1 MRVKA
6 YILSGILLSV
16 NYTLNAQNFQDI
28 NIKDQSNGKIEQAN
42 GVNGGYFYNCSEKSF
57 WGTCNQAE
65 DVTIDKS
72 EQKGQ
77 GFAIWGL
84 NYSMN
89 GDFPNNNKLTIKLGN
104 GDFVFGGSGIDNNG
118 NVTGIGATTYIGAYS
133 GSTTKHFTEFK
144 VEGIKN
150 LYLGGTI
157 EIGGHYMGGSVYRG
171 GGARVTFNASDDII
185 SNADI
190 RIMRGTTSGYDKGAS
205 SLTLTGNRFISNGK
219 ITLGYTPEGATG
231 VFYTSAFAVLDLSK
245 VKDSVIKELVVA
257 GQDGYVEDH
266 YKANTIKAQNLELG
280 TVMVRW
286 DQANLDIEM
295 IDPTQKDSSL
305 EKKDVNIKL
314 LQNSTTGNLN
324 SGSSYTLTLKG
335 DKRGLHIGE
344 IKHYNAAGGET
355 SAVVNEN
362 GNIKVDKVTFNEDGI
377 AGSNGQISL
386 TANNGD
392 VIVKNAANCE
402 WGCTGGAGIRP
413 LNTLKISGKNFYGGN
428 IEAIGLP
435 TEWSNSILDL
445 SGVSGTKFID
455 TFGIRTG
462 SLKAKDFH
470 INNFN
475 VWKSN
480 SHSVVSENIGK
491 SFINNLSME
500 IGTSDFA
507 DGADI
512 RFTGGG
518 EILNFNFIDARPT
531 SFVRMGEIKHVNVNE
546 MKIKE
551 AEVNIKNGIFNTIV
565 SQKGQTIITNGASKI
580 TANALNVNELLHL
593 KDSSK
598 HSGVMRI
605 ELNGSE
611 EIKQEF
617 DKYLNVSVD
626 SKDLKNMSGDEIA
639 KLIESNKNTNG
650 NNGKTESDYKNAS
663 GTYITTS
670 DGKHYLVLPD
680 IMTNENIT
688 NSTGQVANGGNIL
701 IEQTELTKGALNNYG
716 KILIDDGFVSGDK
729 PTLYLKGNLNNYNTI
744 DLGANGHIEVTGNFN
759 NKGKIL
765 FSIQANPSDSNNEI
779 KNASMNIKGKATLDI
794 SPGSTGALQA
804 DIADSKTLASI
815 SSQLNNK
822 GDKGVEYKLIT
833 AESISYTYTQGDYT
847 TTFGKDTNNGTTIST
862 THKENKCTNNNCQT
876 GSNGNTKQETDF
888 TTNGKDNPW
897 DMDKAQIDSNGNVVE
912 NGIGSN
918 DNHGNLIQKPS
929 QQDKQ
934 EECKKDGYCGFG
946 NDKNATEADRG
957 YDYAQQKMKNSF
969 SLTYKGG
976 SIDGKYIDIEKV
988 VTDKEI
994 GFKINKVDINNFIE
1008 GNTEKPL
1015 CNAESSTFDCA
1026 LYMEA
1031 GGNNSWINAIKKES
1045 ANSYEILK
1053 NLFYDDKSS
1062 LVFLINLD
1070 QTLAASRNLEYFLEV
1085 GRTLDTAIDHVSNL
1099 ENKASTLHTLTL
1111 SMESAKL
1118 NRLARVASI
1127 HGSASSYIAMQNY
1140 QKNLEAA
1147 LREAEKLKLAS
1158 LDSNTNTRLAA
1169 INNIVSGNTNSNA
1182 VYRSSVATLA
1192 SSSNPNG
1199 ATNIQT
1205 DTGHGVQ
1212 NNTQYAMQ
1220 NTQNANNGVTD
1231 IQSDVTS
1238 DNNSNEVWFDTLAD
1252 LIMRFNNREEYP
1264 NHAWVN
1270 MLGNLNFSKTG
1281 TAQLYG
1287 FNAGYDYFVDKL
1299 QTAFGAYGGY
1309 GYGTFNGNNNGFTSN
1324 NSNNMFAG
1332 IYTRTFIENH
1342 EIDVTLNTAF
1352 SFTNERQGSPIKN
1365 MDLLALFGDEYAYT
1379 LSNVELNATYGYA
1392 FLMKK
1397 GYIVKPFAGLSYY
1410 VLGSSGFKRKSDNT
1424 PIFAMNTDDNI
1435 RQTISVNIGIDGRK
1449 YFANQSYI
1457 FIVAQLKQ
1465 DAIILQNNV
1474 DSSGTTTTSIGN
1486 IGDSVNSFNMR
1497 YKAQGYKSYVFLTGG
1512 GEYSFGRWYLNGSL
1526 SLQSSVF
1533 DKNFGLGFN
1542 IGGRVVF

>member
-16 NYTLNAQNFQDI
+16 SQIVYGQGLEKDLPFPFPPILPLPDAFDLVVNEQNKTHDADERK
-28 NIKDQSNGKIEQAN
+28 IKD
-42 GVNGGYFYNCSEKSF
+42 
-57 WGTCNQAE
+57 
-65 DVTIDKS
+65 
-72 EQKGQ
+72 
-77 GFAIWGL
+77 
-84 NYSMN
+84 
-89 GDFPNNNKLTIKLGN
+89 LTIQQGTGLFGVPSSDYRDLTIEANNPVSINNFSFSHVGNAFGGFNSTVTVKNKFIINGNLSIGAKSAGTSHSDFKILVKNNSTSYDIEANNIFFTNDNVLGASKSYFTMEGKNITVKGEVFGRTQNHMTLKAHENLTIEKLG
-104 GDFVFGGSGIDNNG
+104 
-118 NVTGIGATTYIGAYS
+118 
-133 GSTTKHFTEFK
+133 FTED
-144 VEGIKN
+144 ICITDSC
-150 LYLGGTI
+150 GGTI
-157 EIGGHYMGGSVYRG
+157 
-171 GGARVTFNASDDII
+171 
-185 SNADI
+185 
-190 RIMRGTTSGYDKGAS
+190 
-205 SLTLTGNRFISNGK
+205 TLEGK
-219 ITLGYTPEGATG
+219 D
-231 VFYTSAFAVLDLSK
+231 V
-245 VKDSVIKELVVA
+245 VIKKTA
-257 GQDGYVEDH
+257 GGNGSEGGIRAGNFV
-266 YKANTIKAQNLELG
+266 
-280 TVMVRW
+280 TV
-286 DQANLDIEM
+286 
-295 IDPTQKDSSL
+295 
-305 EKKDVNIKL
+305 
-314 LQNSTTGNLN
+314 
-324 SGSSYTLTLKG
+324 KG
-335 DKRGLHIGE
+335 D
-344 IKHYNAAGGET
+344 
-355 SAVVNEN
+355 
-362 GNIKVDKVTFNEDGI
+362 
-377 AGSNGQISL
+377 
-386 TANNGD
+386 
-392 VIVKNAANCE
+392 
-402 WGCTGGAGIRP
+402 
-413 LNTLKISGKNFYGGN
+413 NFYGGN

-435 TEWSNSILDL
+435 TAGSNSTLDL
-445 SGVSGTKFID
+445 SQVTGKTFID
-455 TFGIRTG
+455 SFYIRTG
-462 SLKAKDFH
+462 TLKADNFH
-470 INNFN
+470 INNLT

-480 SHSVVSENIGK
+480 SHSVIDTNIGK
-491 SFINNLSME
+491 SFINYLSME
-500 IGTSDFA
+500 IGTSHTS

-512 RFTGGG
+512 RFNGGG

-531 SFVRMGEIKHVNVNE
+531 SFVRMGGINHVNVNE

-565 SQKGQTIITNGASKI
+565 SQKGQTAITNGASKI
-580 TANALNVNELLHL
+580 VANALNVNELLHL

-598 HSGVMRI
+598 HSGVMNI
-605 ELNGSE
+605 ELNNNNE
-611 EIKQEF
+611 EVKQDF
-617 DKYLNVSVD
+617 SKYLNVGVD
-626 SKDLKNMSGDEIA
+626 SKDLKNMSSDEIA
-639 KLIESNKNTNG
+639 KLIESNKDKITADN
-650 NNGKTESDYKNAS
+650 KNAS

-716 KILIDDGFVSGDK
+716 KILIDDGFVSGDR

-744 DLGANGHIEVTGNFN
+744 DMGANGHIEVTGNFN

-804 DIADSKTLASI
+804 DIADSKTLSSI
-815 SSQLNNK
+815 SNQLNGSNA
-822 GDKGVEYKLIT
+822 VEYKLIT

-862 THKENKCTNNNCQT
+862 THKDGNGTNGGCKNSNCEITDSSGNK
-876 GSNGNTKQETDF
+876 KQETDF

-897 DMDKAQIDSNGNVVE
+897 DMDKAQTDSNGNVVE
-912 NGIGSN
+912 NGIGST
-918 DNHGNLIQKPS
+918 DNEGNLIQKPS

-934 EECKKDGYCGFG
+934 EECKQDGKYCGFG
-946 NDKNATEADRG
+946 SSENATEADRG

-1158 LDSNTNTRLAA
+1158 LDSNTNTRIAA

-1192 SSSNPNG
+1192 SSSNS
-1199 ATNIQT
+1199 
-1205 DTGHGVQ
+1205 
-1212 NNTQYAMQ
+1212 

-1231 IQSDVTS
+1231 IQSDITS

-1324 NSNNMFAG
+1324 NSNNVFAG

-1342 EIDVTLNTAF
+1342 EVDVTLNTAF

-1365 MDLLALFGDEYAYT
+1365 MDLLALFGDEYSYT
-1379 LSNVELNATYGYA
+1379 LSNIDLNATYGYA

-1410 VLGSSGFKRKSDNT
+1410 VLGSSGFKRKDNGN

-1486 IGDSVNSFNMR
+1486 IGDSVNNFNMR

>member
-16 NYTLNAQNFQDI
+16 SQIMYSQDL
-28 NIKDQSNGKIEQAN
+28 KNGGSFPFPPFPPIPLPKPDVT
-42 GVNGGYFYNCSEKSF
+42 VNGN
-57 WGTCNQAE
+57 
-65 DVTIDKS
+65 
-72 EQKGQ
+72 
-77 GFAIWGL
+77 
-84 NYSMN
+84 
-89 GDFPNNNKLTIKLGN
+89 
-104 GDFVFGGSGIDNNG
+104 
-118 NVTGIGATTYIGAYS
+118 
-133 GSTTKHFTEFK
+133 GSTDNRLQF
-144 VEGIKN
+144 
-150 LYLGGTI
+150 GTI
-157 EIGGHYMGGSVYRG
+157 
-171 GGARVTFNASDDII
+171 TFQGNPTIFGDPNKSLIL
-185 SNADI
+185 
-190 RIMRGTTSGYDKGAS
+190 TT
-205 SLTLTGNRFISNGK
+205 T
-219 ITLGYTPEGATG
+219 
-231 VFYTSAFAVLDLSK
+231 
-245 VKDSVIKELVVA
+245 
-257 GQDGYVEDH
+257 
-266 YKANTIKAQNLELG
+266 
-280 TVMVRW
+280 
-286 DQANLDIEM
+286 
-295 IDPTQKDSSL
+295 
-305 EKKDVNIKL
+305 
-314 LQNSTTGNLN
+314 
-324 SGSSYTLTLKG
+324 
-335 DKRGLHIGE
+335 
-344 IKHYNAAGGET
+344 
-355 SAVVNEN
+355 
-362 GNIKVDKVTFNEDGI
+362 DKVTIHKITNPAGKLGKGFSAELKADSASEVVIENIHHQNYTGGSWIHVNVKNKLVVGNIRFGTDGI
-377 AGSNGQISL
+377 AGSQGHVELKS
-386 TANNGD
+386 TDGD
-392 VIVKNAANCE
+392 VIVKDVSGCD
-402 WGCTGGAGIRP
+402 WGCTGGLGIRP
-413 LNTLKISGKNFYGGN
+413 LNFLKIDGKNFYGGS
-428 IEAIGLP
+428 IEAIGL
-435 TEWSNSILDL
+435 TTVWSDSTLDL
-445 SGVSGTKFID
+445 SGVTDTIFIDSFYIRSGTLQAD
-455 TFGIRTG
+455 N
-462 SLKAKDFH
+462 FH
-470 INNFN
+470 INNFT
-475 VWKSN
+475 VWKANANRLTAGTHPSDG
-480 SHSVVSENIGK
+480 SAYSVVRDSIGK

-500 IGTSDFA
+500 IGTSHTA
-507 DGADI
+507 DSAALW
-512 RFTGGG
+512 FKGGG
-518 EILNFNFIDARPT
+518 DILNINYVAARPT
-531 SFVRMGEIKHVNVNE
+531 SYINFGDIKQ
-546 MKIKE
+546 
-551 AEVNIKNGIFNTIV
+551 VNINELSAMEADIFMKTGIFNTITNK
-565 SQKGQTIITNGASKI
+565 KGQTIITNGASKI
-580 TANALNVNELLHL
+580 VANALNVNELLHL

-598 HSGVMRI
+598 HSGVMNI
-605 ELNGSE
+605 ELNNNEDVNQDFS
-611 EIKQEF
+611 
-617 DKYLNVSVD
+617 KYLNVSVD
-626 SKDLKNMSGDEIA
+626 SKDLKNMSGEEIA

-680 IMTNENIT
+680 IMTNENIQ

-729 PTLYLKGNLNNYNTI
+729 PTLSIKGNLNNYNAI
-744 DLGANGHIEVTGNFN
+744 DLGANGHIAIEGTFN
-759 NKGKIL
+759 NKGSIL
-765 FSIQANPSDSNNEI
+765 FRIQSNPNDSNDNSVTNSSI
-779 KNASMNIKGKATLDI
+779 HVKGKAILDI
-794 SPGSTGALQA
+794 SPGTAGALRA
-804 DIADSKTLASI
+804 DITDAKTLSNI
-815 SSQLNNK
+815 SKHNDGK
-822 GDKGVEYKLIT
+822 YDLIK
-833 AESISYTYTQGDYT
+833 AESISYTYTQGNYT

-862 THKENKCTNNNCQT
+862 THKDGNGTNGSGGCKNQNCVIPD
-876 GSNGNTKQETDF
+876 SNGGNKTQQETDF

-897 DMDKAQIDSNGNVVE
+897 DMDKAQVDSNGNVVE
-912 NGIGSN
+912 NGIGST
-918 DNHGNLIQKPS
+918 DNEGNLIQKPS

-934 EECKKDGYCGFG
+934 EECKENGKYCGFG
-946 NDKNATEADRG
+946 KDENATEADRG
-957 YDYAQQKMKNSF
+957 YDYAQEKMKNSF

-1127 HGSASSYIAMQNY
+1127 HGSASSYMAMQNY

-1169 INNIVSGNTNSNA
+1169 INNVVSGNANSNA
-1182 VYRSSVATLA
+1182 VYRSSAVTLA
-1192 SSSNPNG
+1192 SNDNVNG
-1199 ATNIQT
+1199 A
-1205 DTGHGVQ
+1205 
-1212 NNTQYAMQ
+1212 
-1220 NTQNANNGVTD
+1220 TD
-1231 IQSDVTS
+1231 IQSDITS
-1238 DNNSNEVWFDTLAD
+1238 DSGSNEVWFDTLAD

-1287 FNAGYDYFVDKL
+1287 FNAGYDYFVDSL

-1324 NSNNMFAG
+1324 NSNNVFAG

-1365 MDLLALFGDEYAYT
+1365 MDLLSLFGDEYSYT
-1379 LSNVELNATYGYA
+1379 LSNIDLNATYGYA

-1410 VLGSSGFKRKSDNT
+1410 VLGSSTFKRKNDNA

-1486 IGDSVNSFNMR
+1486 MGDSVNNFNMR
-1497 YKAQGYKSYVFLTGG
+1497 YRTQGYKSYVFLTGG

>member
-1 MRVKA
+1 
-6 YILSGILLSV
+6 
-16 NYTLNAQNFQDI
+16 
-28 NIKDQSNGKIEQAN
+28 
-42 GVNGGYFYNCSEKSF
+42 
-57 WGTCNQAE
+57 
-65 DVTIDKS
+65 
-72 EQKGQ
+72 
-77 GFAIWGL
+77 
-84 NYSMN
+84 
-89 GDFPNNNKLTIKLGN
+89 
-104 GDFVFGGSGIDNNG
+104 
-118 NVTGIGATTYIGAYS
+118 
-133 GSTTKHFTEFK
+133 
-144 VEGIKN
+144 
-150 LYLGGTI
+150 
-157 EIGGHYMGGSVYRG
+157 
-171 GGARVTFNASDDII
+171 
-185 SNADI
+185 
-190 RIMRGTTSGYDKGAS
+190 
-205 SLTLTGNRFISNGK
+205 
-219 ITLGYTPEGATG
+219 
-231 VFYTSAFAVLDLSK
+231 
-245 VKDSVIKELVVA
+245 
-257 GQDGYVEDH
+257 
-266 YKANTIKAQNLELG
+266 
-280 TVMVRW
+280 
-286 DQANLDIEM
+286 
-295 IDPTQKDSSL
+295 
-305 EKKDVNIKL
+305 
-314 LQNSTTGNLN
+314 
-324 SGSSYTLTLKG
+324 
-335 DKRGLHIGE
+335 
-344 IKHYNAAGGET
+344 
-355 SAVVNEN
+355 
-362 GNIKVDKVTFNEDGI
+362 
-377 AGSNGQISL
+377 
-386 TANNGD
+386 
-392 VIVKNAANCE
+392 
-402 WGCTGGAGIRP
+402 
-413 LNTLKISGKNFYGGN
+413 
-428 IEAIGLP
+428 
-435 TEWSNSILDL
+435 
-445 SGVSGTKFID
+445 
-455 TFGIRTG
+455 
-462 SLKAKDFH
+462 
-470 INNFN
+470 
-475 VWKSN
+475 
-480 SHSVVSENIGK
+480 
-491 SFINNLSME
+491 
-500 IGTSDFA
+500 
-507 DGADI
+507 
-512 RFTGGG
+512 
-518 EILNFNFIDARPT
+518 
-531 SFVRMGEIKHVNVNE
+531 
-546 MKIKE
+546 
-551 AEVNIKNGIFNTIV
+551 
-565 SQKGQTIITNGASKI
+565 ITNGASKI
-580 TANALNVNELLHL
+580 VANALNVNELLHI

-598 HSGVMRI
+598 HSGVMNI
-605 ELNGSE
+605 ELNGNE
-611 EIKQEF
+611 EVKQDF
-617 DKYLNVSVD
+617 DKYLKVSAD
-626 SKDLKNMSGDEIA
+626 SKDLKNMSADEIK
-639 KLIESNKNTNG
+639 KLIESSKSQNNNTSGTN
-650 NNGKTESDYKNAS
+650 TADYQNAS
-663 GTYITTS
+663 GTYVTTS
-670 DGKHYLVLPD
+670 DGKHYLILPD

-688 NSTGQVANGGNIL
+688 NNKIQAANGGNIL
-701 IEQTELTKGALNNYG
+701 IEQTTLTKGALNNYG
-716 KILIDDGFVSGDK
+716 KILIDDGFVGGDK

-765 FSIQANPSDSNNEI
+765 FSIQANPNDSNNEI
-779 KNASMNIKGKATLDI
+779 KNASMNIKGKATFDI
-794 SPGSTGALQA
+794 SPGTAGAFQA
-804 DIADSKTLASI
+804 DIADAATLANLGNSSNNGKQYNLVTVNNGGSI
-815 SSQLNNK
+815 N
-822 GDKGVEYKLIT
+822 
-833 AESISYTYTQGDYT
+833 YTYTYGDYT
-847 TTFGKDTNNGTTIST
+847 TTFSKNNGSASIST
-862 THKENKCTNNNCQT
+862 THKDGNSGCKNNNCQT
-876 GSNGNTKQETDF
+876 NTSNGGTQQETDF

-897 DMDKAQIDSNGNVVE
+897 DMDKAQTDSNGNVVE

-934 EECKKDGYCGFG
+934 EVCNDKGYCGFG
-946 NDKNATEADRG
+946 KDENATEADRG

-988 VTDKEI
+988 VNDTTI

-1070 QTLAASRNLEYFLEV
+1070 QTLAASRNLDYFLEV

-1111 SMESAKL
+1111 SMESARL

-1169 INNIVSGNTNSNA
+1169 INDIVSGNANSNA

-1192 SSSNPNG
+1192 SNSNSSR
-1199 ATNIQT
+1199 ATDIQT

-1231 IQSDVTS
+1231 IQSDVAT

-1324 NSNNMFAG
+1324 NSNNVFAG

-1342 EIDVTLNTAF
+1342 EIDATLNTAF
-1352 SFTNERQGSPIKN
+1352 SFTNERQGSPIKD
-1365 MDLLALFGDEYAYT
+1365 MDLLALFGDEYSYT
-1379 LSNVELNATYGYA
+1379 LSNIDLNATYGYA

-1410 VLGSSGFKRKSDNT
+1410 VLGSTNFKRDDNT
-1424 PIFAMNTDDNI
+1424 KPIFAMNTDDNI

-1474 DSSGTTTTSIGN
+1474 DSSGTTTTSIGSGN
-1486 IGDSVNSFNMR
+1486 DSANTFTMK
-1497 YKAQGYKSYVFLTGG
+1497 YKTQGYRSYVFLTGG

>member
-16 NYTLNAQNFQDI
+16 SHCVYAGDIQGDIYNLNSKNDSSSDTFYSNNMGTTYTGLAWGRDFTQSYENGTLIIGNTS
-28 NIKDQSNGKIEQAN
+28 KSPTSNGHWFGRGGDVGFIN
-42 GVNGGYFYNCSEKSF
+42 GTFNAKEVYIT
-57 WGTCNQAE
+57 GT
-65 DVTIDKS
+65 
-72 EQKGQ
+72 
-77 GFAIWGL
+77 L
-84 NYSMN
+84 
-89 GDFPNNNKLTIKLGN
+89 
-104 GDFVFGGSGIDNNG
+104 GSGNAAR
-118 NVTGIGATTYIGAYS
+118 T
-133 GSTTKHFTEFK
+133 
-144 VEGIKN
+144 
-150 LYLGGTI
+150 
-157 EIGGHYMGGSVYRG
+157 G
-171 GGARVTFNASDDII
+171 GGANLTFNAS
-185 SNADI
+185 NN
-190 RIMRGTTSGYDKGAS
+190 
-205 SLTLTGNRFISNGK
+205 LTLDGANISVNR
-219 ITLGYTPEGATG
+219 
-231 VFYTSAFAVLDLSK
+231 
-245 VKDSVIKELVVA
+245 A
-257 GQDGYVEDH
+257 G
-266 YKANTIKAQNLELG
+266 T
-280 TVMVRW
+280 
-286 DQANLDIEM
+286 
-295 IDPTQKDSSL
+295 
-305 EKKDVNIKL
+305 
-314 LQNSTTGNLN
+314 QNSTTALNGKEIDIKNSQFNIENINGGGINIGNEKTENLTIDNTNISMSGGQINITAKNSKLN
-324 SGSSYTLTLKG
+324 FGSVNITNGTLDLTKANYTELTTHSLNITNSSFRSNELNMSGDIVNGRFTPTQTLAHGAGFRQSLGNGGDFTADSITIDDGSSTLNATNATIKELNFKGPSTIFGSTQKKLTATISGKLNITTLTNPYQPFGKG
-335 DKRGLHIGE
+335 F
-344 IKHYNAAGGET
+344 AAELEVKQASEVNIDNIHHQNYTGG
-355 SAVVNEN
+355 SWIHVNVDNKLVV
-362 GNIKVDKVTFNEDGI
+362 GNIQFATDGI
-377 AGSNGQISL
+377 LGSQGHVELKSS
-386 TANNGD
+386 NGD
-392 VIVKNAANCE
+392 VIVKNAAGCGNA
-402 WGCTGGAGIRP
+402 CTGGLGIRP
-413 LNTLKISGKNFYGGN
+413 LNFLKISGKNFYGGN

-435 TEWSNSILDL
+435 TAGSNSTLDL
-445 SGVSGTKFID
+445 TGVSGTKFID
-455 TFGIRTG
+455 TFSIRTG
-462 SLKAKDFH
+462 TLQAKDFH
-470 INNFN
+470 VNNFI
-475 VWKSN
+475 VYKSN
-480 SHSVVSENIGK
+480 SYSVVDQNIGK
-491 SFINNLSME
+491 SFINYLSME

-512 RFTGGG
+512 RFNGGG

-565 SQKGQTIITNGASKI
+565 SQKGQTAITNGASKI

-598 HSGVMRI
+598 HSGVMKI
-605 ELNGSE
+605 ELNANGE
-611 EIKQEF
+611 NIDQKF

-650 NNGKTESDYKNAS
+650 NNEKTESDYKNAS

-680 IMTNENIT
+680 IMTNDNIT

-729 PTLYLKGNLNNYNTI
+729 PTLYLTGNLNNYNTI

-765 FSIQANPSDSNNEI
+765 FSIQANPNDSSNNEI

-804 DIADSKTLASI
+804 DIADSKTLSSI
-815 SSQLNNK
+815 SSQLNTN
-822 GDKGVEYKLIT
+822 GSKGVEYNLIK

-847 TTFGKDTNNGTTIST
+847 TTFDKSNGNTTIKT
-862 THKENKCTNNNCQT
+862 EHTNGGQCTNKDCQT

-897 DMDKAQIDSNGNVVE
+897 DMDKAQTDSNGNVVE
-912 NGIGSN
+912 NGIGST
-918 DNHGNLIQKPS
+918 DNEGNLIQKPS

-934 EECKKDGYCGFG
+934 EECKQDGKYCGFG
-946 NDKNATEADRG
+946 SNANATEANRG

-988 VTDKEI
+988 VNDTTI

-1158 LDSNTNTRLAA
+1158 LDSNTNTRIAA

-1192 SSSNPNG
+1192 SSSN
-1199 ATNIQT
+1199 T
-1205 DTGHGVQ
+1205 
-1212 NNTQYAMQ
+1212 

-1231 IQSDVTS
+1231 IQSDVTT

-1281 TAQLYG
+1281 SAQLYG

-1352 SFTNERQGSPIKN
+1352 SFTNEKQNSQIN
-1365 MDLLALFGDEYAYT
+1365 NFDLLALFKDEYSYT
-1379 LSNVELNATYGYA
+1379 LSNVDLNATYGYA

-1486 IGDSVNSFNMR
+1486 IGDSVNNFNMR

>member
-1 MRVKA
+1 MSGKNWGMKLKGKA
-6 YILSGILLSV
+6 FILSDILLKRVQTKYLCVSIFGT
-16 NYTLNAQNFQDI
+16 TLLLCNVGYGKEQWLGAGGQDSWI
-28 NIKDQSNGKIEQAN
+28 AACDWTLCHLGGGATSDTLHIAN
-42 GVNGGYFYNCSEKSF
+42 GNQSGSF
-57 WGTCNQAE
+57 TF
-65 DVTIDKS
+65 TSID
-72 EQKGQ
+72 
-77 GFAIWGL
+77 L
-84 NYSMN
+84 RT
-89 GDFPNNNKLTIKLGN
+89 NN
-104 GDFVFGGSGIDNNG
+104 FGGSVDLNIKSENPWEGKITIHDLYNSHTGLLGFNG
-118 NVTGIGATTYIGAYS
+118 NVNINVDTKIGGLAHNNTGGGTRLNVIIGANNGAYTKNLHIDRVSFNQNGLTGSQGVINLYANNINIGKAAGRLSQVLNVNADGSIVADDVYFDGIGGVGGFAVIPKS
-133 GSTTKHFTEFK
+133 E
-144 VEGIKN
+144 IK
-150 LYLGGTI
+150 
-157 EIGGHYMGGSVYRG
+157 
-171 GGARVTFNASDDII
+171 FNAKE
-185 SNADI
+185 
-190 RIMRGTTSGYDKGAS
+190 GG
-205 SLTLTGNRFISNGK
+205 FISQSIKGMGHSNIFVSTKKDIVVGNV
-219 ITLGYTPEGATG
+219 G
-231 VFYTSAFAVLDLSK
+231 FAVD
-245 VKDSVIKELVVA
+245 ICITQACA
-257 GQDGYVEDH
+257 G
-266 YKANTIKAQNLELG
+266 
-280 TVMVRW
+280 W
-286 DQANLDIEM
+286 IE
-295 IDPTQKDSSL
+295 
-305 EKKDVNIKL
+305 
-314 LQNSTTGNLN
+314 LN
-324 SGSSYTLTLKG
+324 SK
-335 DKRGLHIGE
+335 E
-344 IKHYNAAGGET
+344 
-355 SAVVNEN
+355 
-362 GNIKVDKVTFNEDGI
+362 
-377 AGSNGQISL
+377 
-386 TANNGD
+386 GD
-392 VIVKNAANCE
+392 VIVKSV
-402 WGCTGGAGIRP
+402 TGGTANESGIGSF
-413 LNTLKISGKNFYGGN
+413 NTLQIKGNNFYAGKV
-428 IEAIGLP
+428 EAISLV
-435 TEWSNSILDL
+435 TSLNNSYLDL
-445 SGVSGTKFID
+445 SGVKNTTFID
-455 TFGIRTG
+455 DLQFRNGT
-462 SLKAKDFH
+462 LKAKNFH
-470 INNFN
+470 FNNFT
-475 VWKSN
+475 VWKANANRVGFEHPTDGSAYTT
-480 SHSVVSENIGK
+480 VSENIGK

-500 IGTSDFA
+500 IGTSHTA
-507 DGADI
+507 DSAALW
-512 RFTGGG
+512 FKGGG
-518 EILNFNFIDARPT
+518 DILNINFVAARPT
-531 SFVRMGEIKHVNVNE
+531 SYINFGDIKQ
-546 MKIKE
+546 
-551 AEVNIKNGIFNTIV
+551 VNINELSAMEADIYMKTGIFNTITNK
-565 SQKGQTIITNGASKI
+565 KGQTIITNGASKI

-598 HSGVMRI
+598 HSGVMKI
-605 ELNGSE
+605 ELNANGE
-611 EIKQEF
+611 NIDQKF

-650 NNGKTESDYKNAS
+650 NNEKTESDYKNAS

-680 IMTNENIT
+680 IMTNDNIT

-729 PTLYLKGNLNNYNTI
+729 PTLYLTGNLNNYNTI

-765 FSIQANPSDSNNEI
+765 FSIQANPNDSSNNEI

-804 DIADSKTLASI
+804 DIADSKTLSSI
-815 SSQLNNK
+815 SSQLNTN
-822 GDKGVEYKLIT
+822 GSKGVEYNLIK

-847 TTFGKDTNNGTTIST
+847 TTFDKSNGNTTIKT
-862 THKENKCTNNNCQT
+862 EHTNGGQCTNKDCQT

-897 DMDKAQIDSNGNVVE
+897 DMDKAQTDSNGNVVE
-912 NGIGSN
+912 NGIGST
-918 DNHGNLIQKPS
+918 DNEGNLIQKPS

-934 EECKKDGYCGFG
+934 EECKQDGKYCGFG
-946 NDKNATEADRG
+946 SNANATEANRG

-988 VTDKEI
+988 VNDTTI

-1158 LDSNTNTRLAA
+1158 LDSNTNTRIAA

-1192 SSSNPNG
+1192 SSSN
-1199 ATNIQT
+1199 T
-1205 DTGHGVQ
+1205 
-1212 NNTQYAMQ
+1212 

-1231 IQSDVTS
+1231 IQSDVTT

-1281 TAQLYG
+1281 SAQLYG

-1352 SFTNERQGSPIKN
+1352 SFTNEKQNSQIN
-1365 MDLLALFGDEYAYT
+1365 NFDLLALFKDEYSYT
-1379 LSNVELNATYGYA
+1379 LSNVDLNATYGYA

-1486 IGDSVNSFNMR
+1486 IGDSVNNFNMR

>member
-1 MRVKA
+1 M
-6 YILSGILLSV
+6 LSAILLSQMSYANGHCSSSYTINDNSTTCDYNGIKV
-16 NYTLNAQNFQDI
+16 DSISFEGADTIFGEQNRKLTITNNSGHGYVSIGWITNNWKFFGKGYSAELEVKGAQNVSIDKIHHKNYTGGSWLH
-28 NIKDQSNGKIEQAN
+28 IKAD
-42 GVNGGYFYNCSEKSF
+42 
-57 WGTCNQAE
+57 
-65 DVTIDKS
+65 
-72 EQKGQ
+72 
-77 GFAIWGL
+77 
-84 NYSMN
+84 
-89 GDFPNNNKLTIKLGN
+89 NKLTIN
-104 GDFVFGGSGIDNNG
+104 EVFFNDDGIDGSQGHIEIQAKEVNVTNLTGRKQQHINIKGMNG
-118 NVTGIGATTYIGAYS
+118 NADKIV
-133 GSTTKHFTEFK
+133 
-144 VEGIKN
+144 VDN
-150 LYLGGTI
+150 LAFAEDICITDSCGGTI
-157 EIGGHYMGGSVYRG
+157 
-171 GGARVTFNASDDII
+171 
-185 SNADI
+185 
-190 RIMRGTTSGYDKGAS
+190 
-205 SLTLTGNRFISNGK
+205 TLEGK
-219 ITLGYTPEGATG
+219 D
-231 VFYTSAFAVLDLSK
+231 V
-245 VKDSVIKELVVA
+245 VIKKTA
-257 GQDGYVEDH
+257 GGNGSEGGIRAGNFV
-266 YKANTIKAQNLELG
+266 
-280 TVMVRW
+280 TV
-286 DQANLDIEM
+286 
-295 IDPTQKDSSL
+295 
-305 EKKDVNIKL
+305 
-314 LQNSTTGNLN
+314 
-324 SGSSYTLTLKG
+324 KG
-335 DKRGLHIGE
+335 D
-344 IKHYNAAGGET
+344 
-355 SAVVNEN
+355 
-362 GNIKVDKVTFNEDGI
+362 
-377 AGSNGQISL
+377 
-386 TANNGD
+386 
-392 VIVKNAANCE
+392 
-402 WGCTGGAGIRP
+402 
-413 LNTLKISGKNFYGGN
+413 NFYGGN

-435 TEWSNSILDL
+435 TAGSNSTLDL
-445 SGVSGTKFID
+445 SQVTGKTFID
-455 TFGIRTG
+455 SFYIRTG
-462 SLKAKDFH
+462 TLKANNFH
-470 INNFN
+470 INNLT

-480 SHSVVSENIGK
+480 SHSVIDTNIGK

-500 IGTSDFA
+500 IGTSHTS

-565 SQKGQTIITNGASKI
+565 SQKGQTAITNGASKI

-598 HSGVMRI
+598 HSGVMKI

-617 DKYLNVSVD
+617 DKYLNVGID
-626 SKDLKNMSGDEIA
+626 SKDLKNMSGSEIA
-639 KLIESNKNTNG
+639 EIIKKAESNGGAN
-650 NNGKTESDYKNAS
+650 NNGTKAEDYKNAS

-680 IMTNENIT
+680 IMTNENIQ

-716 KILIDDGFVSGDK
+716 KILIDDGFVDGNK
-729 PTLYLKGNLNNYNTI
+729 PTLYLTGNLNNYNTI
-744 DLGANGHIEVTGNFN
+744 DMGANGHIEVTGNFN

-765 FSIQANPSDSNNEI
+765 FSIQANPNDSNNEI

-847 TTFGKDTNNGTTIST
+847 TTFEKDKDKTTIST
-862 THKENKCTNNNCQT
+862 THKDGNSGCKNNNCQT

-897 DMDKAQIDSNGNVVE
+897 DMDKAQTDSNGNVVE
-912 NGIGSN
+912 NGIGST
-918 DNHGNLIQKPS
+918 DNEGNLIQKPS

-1070 QTLAASRNLEYFLEV
+1070 QTLAASRNLDYFLEV

-1158 LDSNTNTRLAA
+1158 LDSNTNTRIAA

-1192 SSSNPNG
+1192 SSSNPKG
-1199 ATNIQT
+1199 ATDIQT
-1205 DTGHGVQ
+1205 DIGHGVQ

-1231 IQSDVTS
+1231 IQSDITT

-1324 NSNNMFAG
+1324 NSNNVFAG

-1352 SFTNERQGSPIKN
+1352 SFTNERQGSQIPN
-1365 MDLLALFGDEYAYT
+1365 FDLLNLFGDGYAYT

-1410 VLGSSGFKRKSDNT
+1410 VLGSTNFKRDDNT
-1424 PIFAMNTDDNI
+1424 KPIFAMNTDDNI

-1486 IGDSVNSFNMR
+1486 IGDSVNNFNMR

>member
-1 MRVKA
+1 
-6 YILSGILLSV
+6 
-16 NYTLNAQNFQDI
+16 
-28 NIKDQSNGKIEQAN
+28 
-42 GVNGGYFYNCSEKSF
+42 
-57 WGTCNQAE
+57 
-65 DVTIDKS
+65 
-72 EQKGQ
+72 
-77 GFAIWGL
+77 
-84 NYSMN
+84 
-89 GDFPNNNKLTIKLGN
+89 
-104 GDFVFGGSGIDNNG
+104 
-118 NVTGIGATTYIGAYS
+118 
-133 GSTTKHFTEFK
+133 
-144 VEGIKN
+144 
-150 LYLGGTI
+150 
-157 EIGGHYMGGSVYRG
+157 
-171 GGARVTFNASDDII
+171 
-185 SNADI
+185 
-190 RIMRGTTSGYDKGAS
+190 
-205 SLTLTGNRFISNGK
+205 
-219 ITLGYTPEGATG
+219 
-231 VFYTSAFAVLDLSK
+231 
-245 VKDSVIKELVVA
+245 
-257 GQDGYVEDH
+257 
-266 YKANTIKAQNLELG
+266 
-280 TVMVRW
+280 
-286 DQANLDIEM
+286 
-295 IDPTQKDSSL
+295 
-305 EKKDVNIKL
+305 
-314 LQNSTTGNLN
+314 
-324 SGSSYTLTLKG
+324 
-335 DKRGLHIGE
+335 
-344 IKHYNAAGGET
+344 
-355 SAVVNEN
+355 
-362 GNIKVDKVTFNEDGI
+362 
-377 AGSNGQISL
+377 
-386 TANNGD
+386 
-392 VIVKNAANCE
+392 
-402 WGCTGGAGIRP
+402 
-413 LNTLKISGKNFYGGN
+413 
-428 IEAIGLP
+428 
-435 TEWSNSILDL
+435 
-445 SGVSGTKFID
+445 
-455 TFGIRTG
+455 
-462 SLKAKDFH
+462 
-470 INNFN
+470 
-475 VWKSN
+475 
-480 SHSVVSENIGK
+480 
-491 SFINNLSME
+491 ME
-500 IGTSDFA
+500 IGTSHTS

-512 RFTGGG
+512 RFNGGG

-531 SFVRMGEIKHVNVNE
+531 SFVRMSGIKHVNVNE

-565 SQKGQTIITNGASKI
+565 SQKGQTAITNGASKI

-598 HSGVMRI
+598 HSGVMKI

-626 SKDLKNMSGDEIA
+626 SKDLKNMSGEEIA
-639 KLIESNKNTNG
+639 ELIKKAEANGSNG
-650 NNGKTESDYKNAS
+650 NTTDYKNAS

-716 KILIDDGFVSGDK
+716 KILIDDGFVDGNK
-729 PTLYLKGNLNNYNTI
+729 PTLYLTGNLNNYNTI
-744 DLGANGHIEVTGNFN
+744 DMGANGHIEVTGNFN

-765 FSIQANPSDSNNEI
+765 FSIQANPNDSNDNTI

-804 DIADSKTLASI
+804 DIANSKTLSSI
-815 SSQLNNK
+815 SSPLNSN
-822 GDKGVEYKLIT
+822 GSKGVEYNLIK
-833 AESISYTYTQGDYT
+833 AESISYTYTQGNYT
-847 TTFGKDTNNGTTIST
+847 TTFDKGTNGTTIST
-862 THKENKCTNNNCQT
+862 THKDGNGTNGKGCQNSNCEITDSSGNK
-876 GSNGNTKQETDF
+876 KQETDF

-897 DMDKAQIDSNGNVVE
+897 DMDKAQTDSNGNVVE
-912 NGIGSN
+912 NGIGST
-918 DNHGNLIQKPS
+918 DNEGNLIQKPS

-934 EECKKDGYCGFG
+934 EECKQDGKYCGFG
-946 NDKNATEADRG
+946 KDENATEADRG

-988 VTDKEI
+988 VNDTTI

-1070 QTLAASRNLEYFLEV
+1070 QTLAASRNLDYFLEV

-1158 LDSNTNTRLAA
+1158 LDSNTNTRIAA
-1169 INNIVSGNTNSNA
+1169 INNIVSGNANSNA

-1192 SSSNPNG
+1192 SSSN
-1199 ATNIQT
+1199 T
-1205 DTGHGVQ
+1205 
-1212 NNTQYAMQ
+1212 

-1231 IQSDVTS
+1231 IQSDITS

-1299 QTAFGAYGGY
+1299 QTGGY

-1352 SFTNERQGSPIKN
+1352 SFTNERQGSQIPN
-1365 MDLLALFGDEYAYT
+1365 FDLLNLFGDGYAYT
-1379 LSNVELNATYGYA
+1379 LSNVDLNATYGYA

-1410 VLGSSGFKRKSDNT
+1410 VLGSSSFKRKDNGN

-1474 DSSGTTTTSIGN
+1474 DSNGTTTTSIGSGN
-1486 IGDSVNSFNMR
+1486 DSANTFTMK
-1497 YKAQGYKSYVFLTGG
+1497 YKTQGYRSSLFLTGG